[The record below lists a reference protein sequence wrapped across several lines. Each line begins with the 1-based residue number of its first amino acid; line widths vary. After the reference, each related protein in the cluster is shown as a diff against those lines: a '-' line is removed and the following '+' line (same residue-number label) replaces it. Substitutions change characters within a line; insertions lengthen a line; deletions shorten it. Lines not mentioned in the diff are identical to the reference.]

1 MDLKV
6 ENNNLGII
14 TSKELTNY
22 LLSRYK
28 SIEHLKLQKLV
39 YYVEAYHLA
48 YFEKSLINEK
58 FQAWLHGPVS
68 RKLYDLIK
76 PTGANVY
83 GSLSLTGSEEIQ
95 KGYIQSFEEKLSVDQ
110 LALINDILSEFSSRS
125 AYDLE
130 CLTHEELPWI
140 EARSVYGPADR
151 CEVEIST
158 ETMIKFY
165 KEKLYGKRE
174 NSVE

>member
-1 MDLKV
+1 MVTWPSFK
-6 ENNNLGII
+6 
-14 TSKELTNY
+14 
-22 LLSRYK
+22 
-28 SIEHLKLQKLV
+28 
-39 YYVEAYHLA
+39 
-48 YFEKSLINEK
+48 
-58 FQAWLHGPVS
+58 
-68 RKLYDLIK
+68 KLYDLIK

-140 EARSVYGPADR
+140 EARRGYGPADR